1 MIIVKGSIPVNMDHH
16 EEAVELVET
25 LAENSR
31 REPGCLA
38 YEVYLRS
45 DAPEVIVVWQ
55 QWTSMEALEA
65 HFASRHVDE
74 FLDRIS
80 DLVEGEV
87 SSAWFDVHQADEP
100 QHSAEEISGP
110 PRVELAGNI
119 TLH

>member
-45 DAPEVIVVWQ
+45 DAPEVIMVWQ
-55 QWTSMEALEA
+55 QWASMDALEA
-65 HFASRHVDE
+65 HFSSSHVDE
-74 FLDRIS
+74 FLDHIP
-80 DLVEGEV
+80 DLIEGEV
-87 SSAWFDVHQADEP
+87 SSAHFEVREAVLSEDD
-100 QHSAEEISGP
+100 AEEVVEP
-110 PRVELAGNI
+110 PRVQLADNTI
-119 TLH
+119 IH